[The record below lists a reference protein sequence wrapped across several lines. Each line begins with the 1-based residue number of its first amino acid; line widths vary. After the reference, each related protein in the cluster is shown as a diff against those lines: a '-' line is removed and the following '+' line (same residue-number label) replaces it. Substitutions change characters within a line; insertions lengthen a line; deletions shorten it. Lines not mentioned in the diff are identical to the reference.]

1 MPLEVFYSYSH
12 KDEDLR
18 NELAAHLSLLA
29 RSGLIIAWHDRKIGA
44 GEEWSK
50 EIDAHIQSA
59 HIILLLIS
67 PDFLAS
73 EYCYGV
79 EMKAALERHAREHA
93 IVIPIILR
101 AADWSGA
108 PFAHLQALPRD
119 AKAITLWVNRD
130 QAFAEIAGSLHEIAI
145 RFQRPVP
152 EPPTT
157 SQLEDQ
163 VTPKPRVLDAAMPGH
178 IVKDRATELLV
189 LIRLPDSAGL
199 VGVLQADDEAEAR
212 LQDVR
217 SRPFD
222 ITFPLGPMGR
232 PESLK
237 VTIELTSPD
246 FSPPRQRKNLFVP
259 VNADSEICPFL
270 LTPVRT
276 GQLTVVIEL
285 QWQDA
290 QRGYRRLRTNCIAEA
305 GEAAAKPV
313 LNVVQ
318 MPLTVGPPDD
328 RHPIIVAAAAP
339 APARVRLP
347 PPPPSPKRSSPGGPA
362 LKALAAAVLLIGIG
376 GFYVTQ
382 RKAASPPPVT
392 SAIVVPTAASRVLTT
407 VSSEAAACEE
417 KATPFE
423 ILIPDVHRLA
433 LSHAGIVPGIELQP
447 VAKIGDVSPR
457 NVRFDVKTGK
467 LSGEIYAKGG
477 CAIPQSAVASYKVV
491 AFYNSP

>member
-18 NELAAHLSLLA
+18 NELETHLSLLA

-59 HIILLLIS
+59 DIILLLIS

-101 AADWSGA
+101 PADWSGA

-318 MPLTVGPPDD
+318 MPLVVGPQDD
-328 RHPIIVAAAAP
+328 RQPEVCAVSPP
-339 APARVRLP
+339 APARVSLP
-347 PPPPSPKRSSPGGPA
+347 PPPLRKRSSFGGPA
-362 LKALAAAVLLIGIG
+362 LQAVAAAVLLIGIG